1 MCLRRPRCGPR
12 LVSAVTTLL
21 LVAAGCGG
29 GAGNKSVPTTG
40 APVVTTVPPPGR
52 AQLQMIVVQ
61 PGDLPAGWK
70 PQKVTPPANPLAEA
84 TAFSQCAGTPVT
96 AGDAAAVVFSP
107 DYVMGTD
114 YIASSATSFHTKNDV
129 PADAAALTSPKA
141 GTCLAQVDH
150 ARLAA
155 ELPAGG
161 AVKSSSVNVTPGNAG
176 GATNVVATATSAITF
191 TLKGRSLT
199 LTDNIVFLDAPR
211 IEARIDFYSAVQPL
225 PAATRAAIVNKVAS
239 RVAFGS

>member
-1 MCLRRPRCGPR
+1 
-12 LVSAVTTLL
+12 
-21 LVAAGCGG
+21 
-29 GAGNKSVPTTG
+29 
-40 APVVTTVPPPGR
+40 
-52 AQLQMIVVQ
+52 MIVVQ
-61 PGDLPAGWK
+61 PSDLPAGWK
-70 PQKVTPPANPLAEA
+70 PQGFTPPANPLAES
-84 TAFSQCAGTPVT
+84 TAFSQCVGTPVT

-161 AVKSSSVNVTPGNAG
+161 TVKSSSVRVTPGTGG
-176 GATNVVATATSAITF
+176 GASNVVATATSTITF

-199 LTDNIVFLDAPR
+199 LTDDSVFLDAPR
-211 IEARIDFYSAVQPL
+211 IEARIDFFSAVQPL
-225 PAATRAAIVNKVAS
+225 AAATRTAIVNKVAD